1 MRRLPHPCFACQ
13 VAAEPYVTTMRIL
26 ALLLC
31 LIAVSAS
38 AAPADIEL
46 IQPWVRVTPGQRTG
60 ALYMT
65 LHNGGS
71 ESDRLVTVL
80 TPMARADLHSSVEE
94 KNVVRMQKVDAIEL
108 SPGGSVP
115 LQPGGLHIMLVGLD
129 PNVKPGTSIAL
140 TLRFERA
147 GDIVIN
153 VPVLAPGAEPP
164 APSAMGSQGVQGGE
178 HTAH

>member
-1 MRRLPHPCFACQ
+1 MRVIA
-13 VAAEPYVTTMRIL
+13 T
-26 ALLLC
+26 LLC
-31 LIAVSAS
+31 LIAVSAW

-60 ALYMT
+60 ALYLT
-65 LHNGGS
+65 LHNGGR
-71 ESDRLVTVL
+71 ESDRLVSVL
-80 TPMARADLHSSVEE
+80 TPMARADLHSSVEQD
-94 KNVVRMQKVDAIEL
+94 NVVRMQKIDAIEL

-129 PNVKPGTSIAL
+129 PNVKPGMSMPV
-140 TLRFERA
+140 TLRFQRA

-164 APSAMGSQGVQGGE
+164 APSAMGSRGVQGGAAQ
-178 HTAH
+178 HRAH